1 MSMHSTDTDS
11 DAHLSDFI
19 ASDSDEGMDVDLSTE
34 EVDEGSGT
42 GIFAGHTF
50 GIHGSQPGMTR
61 GQIAKLL
68 KSEGGRV
75 MSDLSGLTAGPQKR
89 KVDKGKGKATAKE
102 DRATRAAREVK
113 RLRLTHLI
121 LGGELWSRQGSK
133 AADLLIDVLLKAN
146 EANRTPEDPNKDR
159 VWLLPLDWVKAS
171 IEKQELQPE
180 ADYDYDRTDE
190 EKKRERAKELA
201 EERRQNDGKS
211 KYAPGERRRVESE
224 KEMQKEMAREVA
236 LERAPL
242 RTEQAFSGLPVAVVP
257 PPSVPSVSEDD
268 VLSVIAQLGCDRSR
282 AGGSN
287 TSTLAA
293 AASEEAE
300 SLFLAHLFTAFDSL
314 AALDASFRPPA
325 AGLARSFPRQST
337 LGRLCALVK
346 SRVVAKEVVGDAVE
360 ALLSTPG
367 ASTNGTDGG
376 WVVTVLEIL
385 PALTTDAS
393 QPKQRQLLSR
403 FFTLVAALPSMVMQ
417 NVQRYLRASD
427 YPAEAFRE
435 KVALATGFLECIVV
449 RAIKQTAVPPNELYG
464 KDEAIK
470 GAAKV
475 ARYLSEAN
483 SATTRLPLSAFYI
496 SSLDALDATALCADY
511 QSYLLPG
518 SGFSFSRYSFLLSP
532 KAKAKLLWAEA
543 SLVEQSC
550 AGSSEELSLVIRREQ
565 LDADSFIQLTQYR
578 SKLMKPLSVT
588 LDGKPGREKEWAT
601 LVADQL
607 FHASGMFTANSG
619 SSKVWFNPAF
629 AFEGDAYWLAGVL
642 VALVLLNEIEI
653 DLPLPRAIYR
663 TLLSAPH
670 TLADLAQI
678 HPSLARE
685 LQHLLSLADAGAVA
699 RMRLKF
705 VGEYEAWGEKVVVDL
720 VAGGRELG
728 VTLLNRDEYVRLLL
742 AFHLSTSIASQVSL
756 FKSGFREA
764 CRAKSLELFAAEEL
778 EEVLSGKADG

>member
-268 VLSVIAQLGCDRSR
+268 VLSVIAQLG
-282 AGGSN
+282 
-287 TSTLAA
+287 
-293 AASEEAE
+293 
-300 SLFLAHLFTAFDSL
+300 
-314 AALDASFRPPA
+314 
-325 AGLARSFPRQST
+325 T